1 MEELELNSF
10 FFPPLFVERGRER
23 ESSHSILCRSLNL
36 TCAQVRFHLH
46 LSDQSNQLFHRL
58 YKISDITF
66 VFFHPSFRGPFPLWA
81 SIVQQSMKGQFRI
94 EVNQQ
99 LVRMLSCAF
108 TQMNA
113 QQSDI
118 DVIVVLTAKVIQML
132 RRSERAYL
140 LCFHFLILSELC
152 CCSA

>member
-1 MEELELNSF
+1 VASYTLSRELEQQTRWLQCKSRNECLKSFSRSRVYLFISSLHGGIVMEELELNSF

-81 SIVQQSMKGQFRI
+81 SIVQQSMKG
-94 EVNQQ
+94 
-99 LVRMLSCAF
+99 
-108 TQMNA
+108 
-113 QQSDI
+113 
-118 DVIVVLTAKVIQML
+118 
-132 RRSERAYL
+132 
-140 LCFHFLILSELC
+140 
-152 CCSA
+152 